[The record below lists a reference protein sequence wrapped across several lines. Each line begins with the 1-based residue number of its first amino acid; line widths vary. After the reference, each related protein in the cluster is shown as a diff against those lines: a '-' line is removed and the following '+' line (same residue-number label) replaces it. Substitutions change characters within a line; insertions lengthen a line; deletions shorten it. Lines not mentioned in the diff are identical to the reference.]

1 MKLQDVETA
10 DTTRGAV
17 APGGGTRAA
26 DHLIQLPGE
35 PWALWRSMVLRGA
48 GLPAE
53 QVLDLASAAGAAAA
67 DGLLLAEDEARWAQ
81 QAALEALAKEAR
93 QAPDEKRAE
102 LEKALKRLRKGKTPE
117 GFEAEGEA
125 GFAVELWLA
134 AGRRLDAARLEFQ
147 ETYEA
152 SGAEV
157 SRAVRK
163 VAGSKLFREAVTWQ
177 NREALHG
184 SVDALLRTAPDATS
198 GRSNQ
203 RRRERL
209 ITSYLQRYCTK
220 NDTIGFFGPIGW
232 AEFVAEGEAITARP
246 GPGLLATRRV
256 YFEGWCLDVLAAAM
270 AKDKDLQPW
279 IAPRRQPFVHLEGDM
294 LRLPFEQPTKLPP
307 AFAAVL
313 AACDGERTAKEI
325 ALGLIGGPPG
335 GVKSEAE
342 VYRTL
347 DTLQQRGV
355 ILWTL
360 EVPWTLQLPRE
371 SSVEDNLRRLL
382 ERIGDEGLRR
392 RMLGMLEEL
401 EGARDLVAAAAGD
414 AEELDRALGR
424 LDETFTRLTGAD
436 SKRMAG
442 KTYAGRTLVFEDCR
456 RDLDVEFGP
465 AVLGAMAEPLPLL
478 LASARWFTA
487 EVAALYRDAFQK
499 IYEELAASGGS
510 RAVEAVNFWMR
521 AQPLLFDDELR
532 LVDTLVPEFQRRW
545 AEVLSLPAGQRR
557 VEYGC
562 AQLRRRVLAAFD
574 APRPG
579 WCYARYHS
587 PDVMI
592 VATSVEAIRRGEF
605 QLVLGELHV
614 GVNTTGSF
622 YFLAQHPAP
631 EESFRNLERDVPE
644 TRLVPVTPK
653 DMATSRN
660 FQVFLSPK
668 DFRLEYT
675 HDPSSVPRERAL
687 AIGALVVE
695 EAEGGLVL
703 RSRDGALR
711 FDLMDA
717 FADVLSGLATNSFKL
732 LRAEKR
738 TPRVTFDRMVICRET
753 WRFAPDEMGFAAEK
767 EESSRFLAARRWA
780 RANDM
785 PRFVYVKTPVE
796 IKPFYMDFDS
806 PMLVDMFA
814 KMVRQTAEDKTAAAL
829 ISVSEMIPRLDQT
842 WLPDAEG
849 QRYTSELR
857 IVAVDQ
863 AR

>member
-1 MKLQDVETA
+1 MKLQTVETA
-10 DTTRGAV
+10 DTMQGGI
-17 APGGGTRAA
+17 APGGETQGAE
-26 DHLIQLPGE
+26 HLIQIPGE

-48 GLPAE
+48 GFPAE
-53 QVLDLASAAGAAAA
+53 QVLELASPAAAAAA
-67 DGLLLAEDEARWAQ
+67 DRLLPAEDEVSWAQ
-81 QAALEALAKEAR
+81 QAALEAFTKGLQK
-93 QAPDEKRAE
+93 APVEKRTS

-117 GFEAEGEA
+117 GFEAEGESK
-125 GFAVELWLA
+125 FAVEMWLGA
-134 AGRRLDAARLEFQ
+134 CRRRDAALREFQ
-147 ETYEA
+147 ETFEA
-152 SGAEV
+152 STMEV
-157 SRAVRK
+157 SRAVRR
-163 VAGSKLFREAVTWQ
+163 VAGSNLFREAIAWQ

-184 SVDALLRTAPDATS
+184 SVDGLLRTAPDATS

-220 NDTIGFFGPIGW
+220 NDTIGFFGPVGW
-232 AEFVAEGEAITARP
+232 ARFVEGEAITARP
-246 GPGLLATRRV
+246 GPRLLATRRV

-270 AKDKDLQPW
+270 AKEKDLQQW
-279 IAPRRQPFVHLEGDM
+279 VAPRRLPFVHLDGNM
-294 LRLPFEQPTKLPP
+294 LRLPFEPATKLPP
-307 AFAAVL
+307 VFAAVL
-313 AACDGERTAKEI
+313 GACDGERTAKGI
-325 ALGLIGGPPG
+325 ALQLIGSPSS
-335 GVKSEAE
+335 GVKNEAE
-342 VYRTL
+342 VYRVL
-347 DTLQQRGV
+347 DTMQQRGV

-360 EVPWTLQLPRE
+360 EVPWTLQLPEE
-371 SSVEDNLRRLL
+371 SRVEDNLRHLL
-382 ERIGDEGLRR
+382 ERIGDEELRR

-401 EGARDLVAAAAGD
+401 ESARDLVAAAAGD
-414 AEELDRALGR
+414 VEELDRALGH
-424 LDETFTRLTGAD
+424 LDETFTRLTGAS

-442 KTYAGRTLVFEDCR
+442 KTYAGRSLIFEDCR
-456 RDLDVEFGP
+456 RDLEVEFGP
-465 AVLGAMAEPLPLL
+465 EVLNAVAEPLPLL
-478 LASARWFTA
+478 LTSARWFTA
-487 EVAALYRDAFQK
+487 EVAALYRDAFKK
-499 IYEELAASGGS
+499 IYDELAAASDS
-510 RAVEAVNFWMR
+510 RVVEAVNFWMR
-521 AQPLLFDDELR
+521 AQPLLFDDDLR
-532 LVDTLVPEFQRRW
+532 LVDTLMPEFQRRW

-557 VEYGC
+557 IEYGS

-574 APRPG
+574 ASRPG

-592 VATSVEAIRRGEF
+592 VATSVDAIRRGEF

-622 YFLAQHPAP
+622 YFLSQHPSP

-675 HDPSSVPRERAL
+675 RDPSSVPRARAL
-687 AIGALVVE
+687 PIGALVVE

-703 RSRDGALR
+703 RTRDAAMQ

-717 FADVLSGLATNSFKL
+717 FADVLSGLATNSFKI
-732 LRAEKR
+732 LRAEKH

-753 WRFAPDEMGFAAEK
+753 WRFAPDEMQFADEK

-780 RANDM
+780 RVHDM
-785 PRFVYVKTPVE
+785 PRFVYVKTPGE

-814 KMVRQTAEDKTAAAL
+814 KMVRQTVEDGTAGL
-829 ISVSEMIPRLDQT
+829 MVSVSEMIPRLDQT

>member
-1 MKLQDVETA
+1 MTLQTVETA
-10 DTTRGAV
+10 DTIQGGI
-17 APGGGTRAA
+17 APGLETHGAE
-26 DHLIQLPGE
+26 HLIQLPGE

-48 GLPAE
+48 GFPAE
-53 QVLDLASAAGAAAA
+53 QVLDLASAVGAAAA
-67 DGLLLAEDEARWAQ
+67 DQLLAAEDEVRWAQ
-81 QAALEALAKEAR
+81 QAAIEAFTKDLQK
-93 QAPDEKRAE
+93 APVETRTL
-102 LEKALKRLRKGKTPE
+102 LEKALKRLRKGKMSE
-117 GFEAEGEA
+117 GFEAEGESK
-125 GFAVELWLA
+125 FALEMWLGA
-134 AGRRLDAARLEFQ
+134 CRRRDAARHEFQ

-152 SGAEV
+152 ATMEV
-157 SRAVRK
+157 SRAVRR
-163 VAGSKLFREAVTWQ
+163 VASSKLMREAIAWQ

-220 NDTIGFFGPIGW
+220 NDTIGFFGPVGW
-232 AEFVAEGEAITARP
+232 ARFVEGEAITARP
-246 GPGLLATRRV
+246 GPSLLATRRV
-256 YFEGWCLDVLAAAM
+256 YFEGWCLDVLAATM
-270 AKDKDLQPW
+270 AKDKDLQQW
-279 IAPRRQPFVHLEGDM
+279 IAPRRQSFVHLDGNM
-294 LRLPFEQPTKLPP
+294 LRLPFEQTTKLPP
-307 AFAAVL
+307 MFAAVL
-313 AACDGERTAKEI
+313 EACDGERTAKGI
-325 ALGLIGGPPG
+325 ALQLIGSPSS

-342 VYRTL
+342 VYRVL

-355 ILWTL
+355 ILWAL
-360 EVPWTLQLPRE
+360 EVPWTLELPQE
-371 SSVEDNLRRLL
+371 SRVEDNLRRLL

-401 EGARDLVAAAAGD
+401 ESARDLVAAAAGD
-414 AEELDRALGR
+414 VEKLDRALGL
-424 LDETFTRLTGAD
+424 LDETFTRLTGAS

-442 KTYAGRTLVFEDCR
+442 KTYAGRSLVFEDCR
-456 RDLDVEFGP
+456 RDLEVEFGAEVLN
-465 AVLGAMAEPLPLL
+465 AVAEPLPLL
-478 LASARWFTA
+478 LTSARWFTA
-487 EVAALYRDAFQK
+487 EVAALHRDAFKK
-499 IYEELAASGGS
+499 IYEELAAASGS
-510 RAVEAVNFWMR
+510 RVIEAVNFWMR

-532 LVDTLVPEFQRRW
+532 LVDTLMPEFQRRW

-557 VEYGC
+557 IEYGS

-587 PDVMI
+587 PDIMI

-622 YFLAQHPAP
+622 YFLSQHPSP

-644 TRLVPVTPK
+644 IRLVPVTPK

-675 HDPSSVPRERAL
+675 SDPSSVPRARAL
-687 AIGALVVE
+687 PIGTLVVE
-695 EAEGGLVL
+695 EEEGGLVL
-703 RSRDGALR
+703 RTRDGALQ

-732 LRAEKR
+732 LRAEKH

-753 WRFAPDEMGFAAEK
+753 WRFAPDEMQFADEK
-767 EESSRFLAARRWA
+767 EEAGRFLAARRWA
-780 RANDM
+780 QTHDM

-806 PMLVDMFA
+806 PILVDMFA
-814 KMVRQTAEDKTAAAL
+814 KMVRQSLQDGTSGL
-829 ISVSEMIPRLDQT
+829 MVSVSEMIPRLDQT

>member
-1 MKLQDVETA
+1 MKLQTFETA
-10 DTTRGAV
+10 DTVQGGTAPGSETRGAE
-17 APGGGTRAA
+17 
-26 DHLIQLPGE
+26 HLIQLPGGQ
-35 PWALWRSMVLRGA
+35 WALWRSMVLRGA

-53 QVLDLASAAGAAAA
+53 QVLELAAAAAAAAA
-67 DGLLLAEDEARWAQ
+67 DSLLQAEDEVRWAR
-81 QAALEALAKEAR
+81 QAALEKLKEDLRKSPAEQLA
-93 QAPDEKRAE
+93 P
-102 LEKALKRLRKGKTPE
+102 LEKALKRLRKAKTPE
-117 GFEAEGEA
+117 GFEAEGELK
-125 GFAVELWLA
+125 FAVEMWQGA
-134 AGRRLDAARLEFQ
+134 CRRRDAALREFE

-152 SGAEV
+152 SGMEV
-157 SRAVRK
+157 SRAVRR
-163 VAGSKLFREAVTWQ
+163 VAASKLFREAIAWQ

-198 GRSNQ
+198 GLSVQ

-220 NDTIGFFGPIGW
+220 NDTIGFFGPVGW
-232 AEFVAEGEAITARP
+232 ARFVEGEAITARP

-256 YFEGWCLDVLAAAM
+256 YFEGWCLDALAAAM
-270 AKDKDLQPW
+270 AEDKDLRPW
-279 IAPRRQPFVHLEGDM
+279 VAPRRHPYVHLDGNM

-307 AFAAVL
+307 VFAAVL
-313 AACDGERTAKEI
+313 GACDGERTAKGI
-325 ALGLIGGPPG
+325 ALQLLGSPSS

-342 VYRTL
+342 VYRVL
-347 DTLQQRGV
+347 DTMQQRGV
-355 ILWTL
+355 LLWAL
-360 EVPWTLQLPRE
+360 EVPWTLQLPQE
-371 SSVEDNLRRLL
+371 SNIEDNLRRLL

-401 EGARDLVAAAAGD
+401 EGARDLVAAAAGEV
-414 AEELDRALGR
+414 EELDRALGQ

-436 SKRMAG
+436 STRMAG

-456 RDLDVEFGP
+456 RDLEVEFGP
-465 AVLGAMAEPLPLL
+465 EVLNAVAEPLPLL
-478 LASARWFTA
+478 LTSARWFTA
-487 EVAALYRDAFQK
+487 EVATLYRDAFKK
-499 IYEELAASGGS
+499 IYEELAAAGGS
-510 RAVEAVNFWMR
+510 RTVEAVSFWMH
-521 AQPLLFDDELR
+521 AQPLLFDDNLR

-557 VEYGC
+557 VEYGS

-574 APRPG
+574 APRAG
-579 WCYARYHS
+579 WYYARYHS
-587 PDVMI
+587 PDIMV
-592 VATSVEAIRRGEF
+592 VAASVDAIRRGEF

-614 GVNTTGSF
+614 GVNTTAAF
-622 YFLAQHPAP
+622 CFLSQHPSP

-653 DMATSRN
+653 HMATSRS
-660 FQVFLSPK
+660 FQVFFSPK

-675 HDPSSVPRERAL
+675 PDPSSVPRARAL
-687 AIGALVVE
+687 PVGALVVE

-703 RSRDGALR
+703 RTRDGAMQ

-717 FADVLSGLATNSFKL
+717 FADVLSGLGTNVFQL
-732 LRAEKR
+732 LRAEKH

-753 WRFAPDEMGFAAEK
+753 WRFAPDEMQFADEK
-767 EESSRFLAARRWA
+767 EKTSRFLAARRWA
-780 RANDM
+780 HAHDM

-796 IKPFYMDFDS
+796 IKPFYVDFDS

-814 KMVRQTAEDKTAAAL
+814 KMVRQTAEDGTAGMRV
-829 ISVSEMIPRLDQT
+829 SVSEMLPRLDQI

-849 QRYTSELR
+849 RRYTSELR